1 MPLPED
7 FVRLMHEQYGKDT
20 ADALCQALSETDPE
34 VSIRLNPR
42 KGQPLVMEN
51 VNAEPVPWCL
61 DAYYLSERPAFTFDP
76 LLHAGAYYVQE
87 ASSMYIAE
95 LVRKA
100 MFNVQCSMFNAPIAA
115 LDLCAA
121 PGGKS
126 TLLASLLP
134 EGSVL
139 ISNEPMPKRAQVLAE
154 NMQKWTRMTK
164 GEYPVRCI
172 VTQNYPADFTAFTD
186 TFDLL
191 VTDVPCSGEGMF
203 RKDEVA
209 VQDWSLQNV
218 DLCWHRQREILQD
231 IWHTLKLGGLL
242 IYSTCTFNHF
252 EDEDNARWICDTLGA
267 ELLEERHFLPGRDR
281 GEGFYC
287 AAIRKNSPIQNSG
300 AENNSQLPMFNAQC
314 SMLNVIPPA
323 FAVDP
328 DMPRI
333 ELNYNEALQYLRR
346 EAVRVPAPR
355 GMVLICYKG
364 YVLGPGKC
372 VGNRINNLY
381 PEQWRIRTTYTT
393 PFSLAALS

>member
-1 MPLPED
+1 MTLPED
-7 FVRLMHEQYGKDT
+7 FVRMMHEQYDADT
-20 ADALCQALSETDPE
+20 ADSLCHALCDTEPE

-42 KGQPLVMEN
+42 KGKTLSIEN
-51 VNAEPVPWCL
+51 LDVEACPWCP
-61 DAYYLSERPAFTFDP
+61 DAYYLHERPAFTFDP

-87 ASSMYIAE
+87 ASSMYVSQ
-95 LVRKA
+95 LLRHHFPV
-100 MFNVQCSMFNAPIAA
+100 SGPSAA

-134 EGSVL
+134 QGSILV
-139 ISNEPMPKRAQVLAE
+139 SNEPMPKRALVLAE
-154 NMQKWTRMTK
+154 NMQKWTRTAE
-164 GEYPVRCI
+164 GEYPVRSV
-172 VTQNYPADFTAFTD
+172 VTQNYPTDFVEFTD
-186 TFDLL
+186 SFDLL
-191 VTDVPCSGEGMF
+191 LTDVPCSGEGMF

-218 DLCWHRQREILQD
+218 DLCWRRQREILQG
-231 IWHTLKLGGLL
+231 IWHVLKPGGLL

-252 EDEDNARWICDTLGA
+252 EDEDNVRWICESLGGM
-267 ELLEERHFLPGRDR
+267 LLEERHFLPGRDR

-287 AAIRKNSPIQNSG
+287 AAIQSVPRD
-300 AENNSQLPMFNAQC
+300 EEQLPSLGVSSDELKSLEAKLRTLHVLPQ
-314 SMLNVIPPA
+314 A
-323 FAVDP
+323 FSVEP

-333 ELNYNEALQYLRR
+333 ELTYSQALSYLRR

-355 GMVLICYKG
+355 GMVLLCYKG

-393 PFSLAALS
+393 PFSLGEL